1 MDEGRLSYCTTA
13 GSFTEHAIALDAIIR
28 RRGLE
33 VLEII
38 DRAIEHGTLAAQPA
52 RRRARACEC
61 CDFRPVC
68 GRDEE
73 RRTARKPARCADL
86 DALRRM
92 P

>member
-1 MDEGRLSYCTTA
+1 MDEPS
-13 GSFTEHAIALDAIIR
+13 R

-33 VLEII
+33 VLEIV
-38 DRAIEHGTLAAQPA
+38 DRAIEHGTLAAKPGRFGA
-52 RRRARACEC
+52 HSACDY

-68 GRDEE
+68 GSDEA
-73 RRTARKPARCADL
+73 RRTANKPAVADL